1 MHNMNFPLLWCKWM
15 LECVGSVTTS
25 VLVNRSPT
33 EEFPLDRGLRKGYPF
48 SPFFSLSSCEVV

>member
-1 MHNMNFPLLWCKWM
+1 M

-25 VLVNRSPT
+25 VLVNKSPT